1 MSTDIQDPPPAE
13 APPADAAPA
22 RAPVLPRIAVGFE
35 TRAGT
40 CPKCGATST
49 ETRMQYERADE
60 DIPWTRH
67 KCGVCVDNETL
78 AGKRGVVDVDREAII
93 ATRLKQLEVPEYY
106 ATATLGSFDVNG
118 ADPAQRP
125 RLERVKQ
132 AAVEFL
138 TDWPDV
144 PMITLFRG
152 VPGTGKGHIAW
163 SLARGFVTQLDA
175 TARVCVLS
183 DLIRDLRESWSR
195 DEGALSESQRLLR
208 YRSVDLLVIDEVSR
222 HAFYGQPQQHLY
234 DLVAWREIRHK
245 PTILTTNDTGEDLAQ
260 VLGPAL
266 TSRLAGWASVW
277 LFGEDK
283 NPEIAASYDYRL
295 KLAKARKR
303 ARVA

>member
-1 MSTDIQDPPPAE
+1 MTTTNAESALETTPMPPTKPALTRV
-13 APPADAAPA
+13 A
-22 RAPVLPRIAVGFE
+22 IGME

-40 CPKCGATST
+40 CPICGSSST
-49 ETRMQYERADE
+49 ETRMQYEGQEVA
-60 DIPWTRH
+60 WTRH
-67 KCGVCVDNETL
+67 KCGVCVDKEVL
-78 AGKRGVVDVDREAII
+78 AGKRGAPDIDRAAII
-93 ATRLKQLEVPEYY
+93 ATRLRQLDVPEYY
-106 ATATLGSFDVNG
+106 AAATLESFDVNG
-118 ADPAQRP
+118 TDASQRS

-138 TDWPDV
+138 VDWPDV

-152 VPGTGKGHIAW
+152 APGTGKGHIAW

-183 DLIRDLRESWSR
+183 DLIRDLRESWAR

-234 DLVAWREIRHK
+234 DLVAWRELRHK
-245 PTILTTNDTGEDLAQ
+245 PTILTTNESGEDLSEL
-260 VLGPAL
+260 LGPAL
-266 TSRLAGWASVW
+266 SSRIAGWSAIW
-277 LFGEDK
+277 HFGEGDF
-283 NPEIAASYDYRL
+283 RL
-295 KLAKARKR
+295 KLARERKR